1 MTVVQNAPSS
11 SSSSDQT
18 YFMSLCITLEKKV
31 TARFG
36 LPFNGGRKKVSD
48 LKVCCLWWRLL
59 AQAPIMLIFETM
71 IAKKQKKQMAALAYR
86 FYLISTPALTCISF
100 LPSKRIFQYNQRI
113 YFKCL
118 VDQRKMDIVADSLL
132 LLSFV
137 YSLEALTSKEMRQ
150 TWAVGVWRKM
160 PWRCQRVRGQVGWR
174 P

>member
-11 SSSSDQT
+11 SSNQT

-36 LPFNGGRKKVSD
+36 LPFNGGRKSFW
-48 LKVCCLWWRLL
+48 LKGLL
-59 AQAPIMLIFETM
+59 PLVTPPCSGSYYANIWNHDR
-71 IAKKQKKQMAALAYR
+71 KKKTPKQMAALAYR
-86 FYLISTPALTCISF
+86 FYLISTPALTRISF

-132 LLSFV
+132 LLSFI